1 LDISRFI
8 ASLAKKIAK
17 IGKEIAIMIGHLLKG
32 LIILAGRKARS
43 HAKPTI
49 VQFGRWFKEKTIAF
63 VRKVKPR
70 AIETG
75 QISRGLLM
83 LAVRKLK
90 SKVRQFLW
98 LNGLHNC

>member
-1 LDISRFI
+1 MDIGWFI
-8 ASLAKKIAK
+8 VALSKMRARIR
-17 IGKEIAIMIGHLLKG
+17 KEIAIIIGHLLKG

-49 VQFGRWFKEKTIAF
+49 VQFGRWLKEKTIAF

-75 QISRGLLM
+75 QISRGLLI
-83 LAVRKLK
+83 LAI
-90 SKVRQFLW
+90 W